1 MAEKFDF
8 TVDSRADEDV
18 LIDYQPGRVPYP
30 LTGYTIVAHLR
41 RNISD
46 ASPAF
51 TLSTAGGT
59 ITIAGSAIML
69 KFKAADFSGL
79 SGRYYYDV
87 HASTT
92 VPSVSRRIVEGQVT
106 VNPATT
112 RT

>member
-1 MAEKFDF
+1 MAEKFDI
-8 TVDSRADEDV
+8 TIDSRADEDV

-30 LTGYTIVAHLR
+30 LTGYTIVAHVR
-41 RNISD
+41 RTISD
-46 ASPAF
+46 SAIAM
-51 TLSTAGGT
+51 TLSTATNT
-59 ITIAGSAIML
+59 ITIAGSAILL

-92 VPSVSRRIVEGQVT
+92 VPSVSRRIVEGQIT

>member
-1 MAEKFDF
+1 MAEKFDI
-8 TVDSRADEDV
+8 TIDAQADEDV

-30 LTGYTIVAHLR
+30 LTGYDIVAHLR

-46 ASPAF
+46 TAIAL
-51 TLSTAGGT
+51 TLSTATST
-59 ITIAGSAIML
+59 IVIAGSAIML
-69 KFKAADFSGL
+69 KFRAADFSGL

-87 HASTT
+87 LASNS
-92 VPSVSRRIVEGQVT
+92 VPLVSRRIVEGQIT